1 MGTVGMM
8 LPNELIWVME
18 KLGFEWP
25 DIDEDELRRGG
36 HMVGTFRDDL
46 ESRLQAM
53 DRKVNGDL
61 AAALQGQAGPA
72 YVSAWNTNRSQ
83 NLQKLLDL
91 LGPVPAGVE
100 VAAGAVL
107 ALKIKVIVDVTT
119 TMIAL
124 VAMLTNP
131 VTAVG
136 AGPMLIIKKRLL
148 NAAVDIAV
156 EQALNQVL
164 PMVIEPLTEQLPGVI
179 IAALESPIVEAVAGD
194 PDEFYADLQALEQ
207 AQGEMEQ
214 HAADVESLTERLM
227 SDLASLNIGGD

>member
-1 MGTVGMM
+1 MGMM

-46 ESRLQAM
+46 ESKLQAM

-119 TMIAL
+119 TRIAH

-179 IAALESPIVEAVAGD
+179 MAALESPIVEAVAGD